1 MALSIQILAAA
12 VGASLLAAG
21 CTPKYG
27 AEYQAAIERA
37 EAQHVQSLK
46 AAAAGGLLDE
56 TRHTASIFI
65 SARII
70 NGLLDGA
77 EQLQVEIPKFPG
89 AVLTVDKVE
98 AKFRDG
104 FPLLEG
110 DATLSGGGLPT
121 PIKTHVALELVHEIR
136 NGSLLILSP
145 KLLAIDPS
153 VKVGTT
159 DHRLKGILNELV
171 ANKIRQNLPV
181 LEIPISN
188 SAAINQAPKVQTV
201 TLPTGSGS
209 VTGVV
214 RAPGIAAVSDYR
226 VSQVVFLSDGLHI
239 FVDGGLHASAGR

>member
-1 MALSIQILAAA
+1 MALVRVLVAAI
-12 VGASLLAAG
+12 GASVLASG
-21 CTPKYG
+21 CTPKYS

-56 TRHTASIFI
+56 TRHTASIFL
-65 SARII
+65 SARIV

-77 EQLQVEIPKFPG
+77 EQLQVQIPKFPG

-104 FPLLEG
+104 FPLFEG
-110 DATLSGGGLPT
+110 DATLSGGGLPA
-121 PIKTHVALELVHEIR
+121 PIKAHVALELVHEIR
-136 NGSLLILSP
+136 NGSLLVLSP
-145 KLLAIDPS
+145 RLLAIDPS
-153 VKVGTT
+153 VKVGAT
-159 DHRLKGILNELV
+159 DHRLKGILNELL
-171 ANKIRQNLPV
+171 ANKIRQNLPIIEV
-181 LEIPISN
+181 PISN

-214 RAPGIAAVSDYR
+214 KAPGITAASDYR

-239 FVDGGLHASAGR
+239 FVDGGIRAATGR